1 MHIQNLVSQMKTLY
15 IVMLLLEWQPKV
27 VTIAHRALYQHTT
40 SVVSLTD
47 VFLFGESALVTTQ

>member
-1 MHIQNLVSQMKTLY
+1 MHILIYFPVT
-15 IVMLLLEWQPKV
+15 LLLEWQPKV